1 MSLLEVFEVVPELLE
16 LLGCQA
22 LFWGLGHISYDEKG
36 LLVTRANA
44 ERLSVRL
51 FEGIEHFSVL

>member
-1 MSLLEVFEVVPELLE
+1 MSLLEVFEVVPKLLE
-16 LLGCQA
+16 LLGRQA
-22 LFWGLGHISYDEKG
+22 LFWGLGYVSYDEKG

-44 ERLSVRL
+44 ECLSVCI